1 LQETI
6 FLVVSFGPSRHQ
18 YDHGENGK
26 RKRKGKGKGK
36 GKGKV
41 KREGK

>member
-18 YDHGENGK
+18 YDYGENGK
-26 RKRKGKGKGK
+26 GKRKGKGKGYGKIK
-36 GKGKV
+36 GK
-41 KREGK
+41 